1 MQLWVCL
8 VLASCG
14 GGANTRQASPSD
26 VDREAPTVQIALQLL
41 DKTSDSPA
49 LVQIR
54 VTAAQDNIAP
64 TAYCLSSNSAPPS
77 PKDSCFGEAQEW
89 TRTIGPAWYVW
100 ARDSAGN
107 VSAGATDSPC
117 SSDAK
122 AAAAASSLP
131 TVCMMTDAGEIVVEL
146 ESGKA
151 PGSANNFMNYVFGGF
166 YSDTLFHRILSDFMV
181 QGGGYTVRN
190 GSRVIKTAADG
201 LRDPIALEKT
211 SDTGLSNIAGTLAMA
226 RTSEANSATSQFF
239 INVVDNSRKLDAD
252 GAVAPGLGYAVFG
265 RVIRGLSTTVEILR
279 NAQVISN
286 GQSPPEISVPT
297 KDIVIRWACLM
308 Q

>member
-26 VDREAPTVQIALQLL
+26 VDREAPTLQIALQLL

-64 TAYCLSSNSAPPS
+64 TAFCLSSNSTPPS
-77 PKDSCFGEAQEW
+77 PKDSCFGEDQEW
-89 TRTIGPAWYVW
+89 TRTIGPAWHVW
-100 ARDSAGN
+100 ARDAAGN
-107 VSAGATDSPC
+107 VSTGVTDSPC

-131 TVCMMTDAGEIVVEL
+131 TVCMMTDAGEIVFEL

-151 PGSANNFMNYVFGGF
+151 PISTNNFLNYVFDGF
-166 YSDTLFHRILSDFMV
+166 YSETLLHRILSDFMV

-190 GSRVIKTAADG
+190 GSRVLKTAVDG

-211 SDTGLSNIAGTLAMA
+211 SDSGLSNLAGTLAMA

-279 NAQVISN
+279 NAQVVSN